1 MHTAPQHP
9 AEVVAAAVAAS
20 PRFGFAE
27 RTLTVKEGEGSAR
40 VLIRRTGSLDE
51 EASVVWWTTDGTA
64 VADEDYAVLGARVAR
79 FAVGEDTQ
87 VLYVPLI
94 ADSVP
99 EPRKSFFVNLR
110 AERAGGPAMQLEV
123 VVLDD
128 DR

>member
-1 MHTAPQHP
+1 
-9 AEVVAAAVAAS
+9 VAGP

-27 RTLTVKEGEGSAR
+27 RRLTVNEGEGSAR

-79 FAVGEDTQ
+79 FAAGADAQ

-94 ADSVP
+94 VDSLP
-99 EPRKSFFVNLR
+99 ESRESFVVNLR